1 MVAAVAL
8 QPFWNVA
15 FRHIQSTWIIIAD
28 IEDGQWMAVVILRYV
43 IESCRTTEPVH
54 DTKADTVL
62 VKDRLEHAANSPFL
76 APNLDAFR
84 LLLPEIASIG
94 TGHALNV
101 LRWIIP
107 SGHLLKFAG
116 LVDDPSPR
124 NRPLFASLFQQ
135 AVEALHVVSRHRRNK
150 IQREQFIADATP
162 CDRLAFLGNLV
173 HRLDQIERVL

>member
-84 LLLPEIASIG
+84 LLLSEIASIG
-94 TGHALNV
+94 TRHALNV
-101 LRWIIP
+101 LRWLIQN
-107 SGHLLKFAG
+107 GHLVTFAG

-124 NRPLFASLFQQ
+124 NHPRVASLF
-135 AVEALHVVSRHRRNK
+135 HHP
-150 IQREQFIADATP
+150 ADA
-162 CDRLAFLGNLV
+162 F
-173 HRLDQIERVL
+173 H